1 MFLLTYLLSEKHP
14 TGFAKRPSFAVDEY
28 VKVTYIVSVHNVEQ
42 IDHGREHGG
51 ASTSQLP
58 RPQQLTIAGSPTCV
72 DDDAQMSL
80 KKSDAISAEQA
91 HVDRY
96 GARSAGD
103 ARTRPADETG
113 IMMRPR
119 SSSRGAI
126 QVPQLQLQ

>member
-1 MFLLTYLLSEKHP
+1 MN
-14 TGFAKRPSFAVDEY
+14 
-28 VKVTYIVSVHNVEQ
+28 VTVIVCVHNVEQ
-42 IDHGREHGG
+42 MDYGREHGG

-72 DDDAQMSL
+72 DDDAQMPL

-103 ARTRPADETG
+103 ARTRPADESG
-113 IMMRPR
+113 IINDHSLSVYSTAAQRR
-119 SSSRGAI
+119 TA
-126 QVPQLQLQ
+126 Q